1 MASGTSMEPLHG
13 ASPTVPRSEENLSSV
28 NAIVSSYSGDSCEL
42 WAQLGVK
49 YQVPPVEAV
58 HLLSKTWPG

>member
-1 MASGTSMEPLHG
+1 MASGS
-13 ASPTVPRSEENLSSV
+13 STVRLEENLSSV